1 MKVCAIFLESNL
13 VTHIKSAHIL
23 KPSNSTSENHYKD
36 ITKLEKNA
44 LRRKAVNTKKLKSNG
59 LIISR
64 ITVQIL
70 TKLYYNKKMT
80 LDWGKKRI

>member
-13 VTHIKSAHIL
+13 VTHIKSAKH
-23 KPSNSTSENHYKD
+23 

-44 LRRKAVNTKKLKSNG
+44 SHRKAVNTKKIKSNG

-70 TKLYYNKKMT
+70 TKLYYNEEMM